1 MKEMFYNIKNGELP
15 VPGSKV
21 FIRLDE
27 EATRGYAYP
36 EASIVSVQTWRDG
49 HIHFIKDSGEQYME
63 FFPQYIKDWCYLS
76 DLMKL
81 H

>member
-1 MKEMFYNIKNGELP
+1 MQKILIVIDMQNDF
-15 VPGSKV
+15 VTGS
-21 FIRLDE
+21 L
-27 EATRGYAYP
+27 GS

-49 HIHFIKDSGEQYME
+49 HIHFIEDSGEQYME

>member
-1 MKEMFYNIKNGELP
+1 MQKILIVVDMQNDFVTGPL
-15 VPGSKV
+15 GS
-21 FIRLDE
+21 
-27 EATRGYAYP
+27 

-49 HIHFIKDSGEQYME
+49 HIHFIEDSGEQYME